1 MTLLRLMT
9 CNDHLTLTGI
19 DQPTQHFQGGGFA
32 SPIGTKKSH
41 HLSGSNGETNVAHC
55 AHITMAP
62 ADEVLQ
68 GSSQTRLL
76 VGNPVNLAQA
86 FNLDHNR
93 TISNSW
99 V

>member
-1 MTLLRLMT
+1 
-9 CNDHLTLTGI
+9 
-19 DQPTQHFQGGGFA
+19 
-32 SPIGTKKSH
+32 
-41 HLSGSNGETNVAHC
+41 
-55 AHITMAP
+55 MAP

-76 VGNPVNLAQA
+76 VSNPVNLAKA